1 MIMKVAAIV
10 PAYNEE
16 ATISNVLRTLIR
28 SPLVNEVI
36 VVSDGSKDR
45 TAEISRRCGAKVV
58 ELEENVGK
66 GGAMKIGT
74 LHTNADVYLFI
85 DADLVGLKNQHIS
98 ELLEP
103 VLLGTA
109 EMTVGVFEQGRL
121 ATDLA
126 QKIAPFLSGQRA
138 ITKEL
143 FNNIPDLENSRFG
156 VEMALSRYADKHH
169 TSVTRVPLFDLYQ
182 VMKEE
187 KRGFFRGFI
196 MRIKMYW
203 EILRTVRL

>member
-1 MIMKVAAIV
+1 MKVAAIV

-16 ATISNVLRTLIR
+16 TTISNVLRTLKH
-28 SPLVNEVI
+28 SPLINEVI

-66 GGAMKIGT
+66 GGAMKVGT
-74 LHTNADVYLFI
+74 LHTDADVYLFI
-85 DADLVGLKNQHIS
+85 DADLIGLKNQHIS

-103 VLLGTA
+103 VLRESV
-109 EMTVGVFEQGRL
+109 EMTVGVFEHGRL

-138 ITKEL
+138 ITKDL
-143 FNNIPDLENSRFG
+143 FNKIPDLENSRFG
-156 VEMALSRYADKHH
+156 VEMALSRYADKNK
-169 TSVTRVPLFDLYQ
+169 TPVTTVHLVDLYQ
-182 VMKEE
+182 IMKEE
-187 KRGFFRGFI
+187 KRGFFKGFV

-203 EILRTVRL
+203 EILRAVRL